1 MYSSLIFLDLG
12 LFFKRISWMSG
23 GIALVACIFLVIAT
37 FVEEHE
43 NIRFFGSK
51 YREYMHRS
59 KRFVP
64 FLL

>member
-12 LFFKRISWMSG
+12 LFFKRMSWMSA
-23 GIALVACIFLVIAT
+23 GIALVACVFLVIAT

-43 NIRFFGSK
+43 NIRFFGVR
-51 YREYMHRS
+51 YQDYMRRS